1 VAYFLA
7 ILAALI
13 GGGIGFLLA
22 AAAAGVLAPM
32 LGISSFE
39 GAAGYF
45 AVLLG
50 GPIGAVIGLV
60 LGPLLVLRRA
70 GHRRFGELLPRVAL
84 AICGALAVAAAG
96 LGGFWTMRPLV
107 NPNGPAPQ
115 LVFEIRL
122 PPSVAAPISA
132 IDSPVELQT
141 SRNRMPATM
150 QPGRREGDRDVLA
163 GRVELYYRTW
173 ERTLVLTMP
182 DKNDVLFDIS
192 LGLTPEA
199 SKSFGPWQRAEFIA
213 QPGRGQAQPATAA
226 DRYEI
231 RYRVEWADDQQ

>member
-1 VAYFLA
+1 MAYFLA
-7 ILAALI
+7 ILASLI
-13 GGGIGFLLA
+13 GGGVGFLLA
-22 AAAAGVLAPM
+22 AAAAGVLAPA

-45 AVLLG
+45 AIFIG
-50 GPIGAVIGLV
+50 GPIGAVVGVV
-60 LGPLLVLRRA
+60 LGPILVLRRA
-70 GHRRFGELLPRVAL
+70 GHRRIGALLPRVAL
-84 AICGALAVAAAG
+84 AIFGALALVAAG

-122 PPSVAAPISA
+122 PPSVAAPASA

-150 QPGRREGDRDVLA
+150 QAGHREGDRDVLA

-182 DKNDVLFDIS
+182 DKSDVLFEIS

-213 QPGRGQAQPATAA
+213 QPGRGQAQRTTAT

-231 RYRVEWADDQQ
+231 RYRVEWPNDE

>member
-1 VAYFLA
+1 LVWLLA
-7 ILAALI
+7 ILAALV
-13 GGGIGFLLA
+13 GGGAGFLLA
-22 AAAAGVLAPM
+22 AAVAGALAPA

-45 AVLLG
+45 AVFIG
-50 GPIGAVIGLV
+50 GPIGAVVGLLV
-60 LGPLLVLRRA
+60 GPILVLRWA
-70 GHRRFGELLPRVAL
+70 GHRRRGALLPRVAL
-84 AICGALAVAAAG
+84 AVLGAVAVVAAG
-96 LGGFWTMRPLV
+96 VGIFWTMRPLV

-122 PPSVAAPISA
+122 PPSVAAPA
-132 IDSPVELQT
+132 VTADSPVELQT

-150 QPGRREGDRDVLA
+150 QGGRHEGDRVVLA
-163 GRVELYYRTW
+163 GRVDLYYRTW

-182 DKNDVLFDIS
+182 DKSDVLFDIS

-213 QPGRGQAQPATAA
+213 QPGRGQAQRAAAA
-226 DRYEI
+226 DRYEL
-231 RYRVEWADDQQ
+231 RYRVEWPDAE

>member
-1 VAYFLA
+1 VTYFLA

-13 GGGIGFLLA
+13 GGGLGFLLA
-22 AAAAGVLAPM
+22 AAAASALAPV

-45 AVLLG
+45 AVFLG
-50 GPIGAVIGLV
+50 GPIGAVVGLA
-60 LGPLLVLRRA
+60 LGPILVLRRA
-70 GHRRFGELLPRVAL
+70 GHRRAGALFPRVVL
-84 AICGALAVAAAG
+84 AIFGAVAIVAAG
-96 LGGFWTMRPLV
+96 LGVFWTMRPLV
-107 NPNGPAPQ
+107 NPNGPAPL

-122 PPSVAAPISA
+122 PPSVAAPPSA
-132 IDSPVELQT
+132 ADSPVELQT

-150 QPGRREGDRDVLA
+150 QSGRRDGDREVLA

-173 ERTLVLTMP
+173 QRTLVLTMP
-182 DKNDVLFDIS
+182 DKSDVLFDIS

-199 SKSFGPWQRAEFIA
+199 SKSFGPWERAEYIA
-213 QPGRGQAQPATAA
+213 QPGRGQAQRVAIT

-231 RYRVEWADDQQ
+231 RYRVDWPSDE